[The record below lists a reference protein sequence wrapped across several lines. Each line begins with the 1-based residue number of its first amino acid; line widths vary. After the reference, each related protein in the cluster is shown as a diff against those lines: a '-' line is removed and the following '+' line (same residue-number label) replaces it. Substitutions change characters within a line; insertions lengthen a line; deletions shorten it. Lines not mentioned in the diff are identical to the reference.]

1 MPAKK
6 AATARPRGPAKRPA
20 SPKNFDST
28 AWSAPAARR
37 RVVGATEFKAKCLAI
52 FDDIEQLGQSVTITR
67 RGKPVATIGPAS
79 KTKSGRNPM
88 GILQGAGEIIG
99 DDIYTDIFGVFKK
112 DRGKLA

>member
-6 AATARPRGPAKRPA
+6 AATALPRGPAKRPA

-67 RGKPVATIGPAS
+67 RGKPVATIGPARNE
-79 KTKSGRNPM
+79 KWRNPM